1 MNADLAVKP
10 GGERSGGGPPRPR
23 SIVFDL
29 FGDYVRYAGGAIR
42 LRTLARLL
50 GAFDVPDDT
59 TRVVMQRLRRE
70 GWFEGERVGRETVY
84 APTARAWE
92 VLDEGRDRI
101 FNRAEQAWEGS
112 WSMVVLSVPET
123 ERGVRD
129 RLRRRLT
136 WLGFGSLAPGVWL
149 SAHDRIAAVQAEIAE
164 AGAGV
169 QADFLYSR
177 SLGLAADRE
186 MAGRCWDLDRL
197 DRDYAAF
204 AGEVGRRVSRG
215 TLARLRG
222 EQALIERVKLVHRY
236 RMFPFRDPDLPAE
249 LLPDDWHGPAAHEAF
264 LAAHAALRPAA
275 AGWFAEVVGEPS
287 AAQLLQ

>member
-1 MNADLAVKP
+1 MRADDSVKP
-10 GGERSGGGPPRPR
+10 GGEPSGGGLPRPR
-23 SIVFDL
+23 AIVFDL

-42 LRTLARLL
+42 LRALARLL

-84 APTARAWE
+84 SPTARAWE
-92 VLDEGRDRI
+92 VLDEGRERI
-101 FNRAEQAWEGS
+101 FNRAERGWDGD
-112 WSMVVLSVPET
+112 WCMLILSVPES

-149 SAHDRIAAVQAEIAE
+149 SAHDRVAEVQAELAE
-164 AGAGV
+164 AGSRV
-169 QADFLYSR
+169 QADFLSSR
-177 SLGLAADRE
+177 SAGPAADRE
-186 MAGRCWDLDRL
+186 IAGRCWDLDLL

-204 AGEVGRRVSRG
+204 AREVGRRLSRG
-215 TLARLRG
+215 SFARLSG
-222 EQALIERVKLVHRY
+222 EQALIERVKLIHRY
-236 RMFPFRDPDLPAE
+236 RMFPFRDPDLPRE
-249 LLPDDWHGPAAHEAF
+249 LLADDWHGGEAHEAF
-264 LAAHAALRPAA
+264 LGAREVLRPAA
-275 AGWFAEVVGEPS
+275 AGWYAEVVGDPS